1 VDQIVSPKSDLSKK
15 TAREESPRNKFRF
28 QKKKSADRKKF
39 ETFQQIKMDVEEAEV
54 KKLNKHFWCTV
65 QKFNYRTWVPQAREG
80 ALLINVPYTNQ
91 CYLYGGVAAEPLNGI
106 AKLAVNGTTDC
117 KWDIVFPNYIGNAE
131 KIIGRYGFKG
141 IYYNG
146 KIFFVCGC

>member
-1 VDQIVSPKSDLSKK
+1 
-15 TAREESPRNKFRF
+15 
-28 QKKKSADRKKF
+28 
-39 ETFQQIKMDVEEAEV
+39 M
-54 KKLNKHFWCTV
+54 
-65 QKFNYRTWVPQAREG
+65 PQAREG

-146 KIFFVCGC
+146 KIFFVCGCQVFDKMRKERLCLNEIVIYDPYNNEMTLKNPHHFPERLLVPRKYFAGFLLDNCYYCHGGIENSG